1 MPKQNKLTGA
11 DYLLLLL
18 YLDNC
23 SPING
28 AIRVTKMMFLFN
40 KEIAPLLRKAGATIN
55 EEDLPDFL
63 AYNYGP
69 FSKDVYEQL
78 ELFQSI
84 GFVKSKNLYAS
95 EEMSE
100 VDDWEENA
108 FETEFSEGASKYSNN
123 QDGRFMQYKL
133 LSLGKKYVETEIL
146 PNQEKAQLDILIAFK
161 QRIVSLSPKMILR
174 YVYTKYPE
182 MTEKSL
188 IKDEVLGK

>member
-40 KEIAPLLRKAGATIN
+40 KEIAPLLRKAGSTIN

-84 GFVKSKNLYAS
+84 GFIKSKNLYAS

-146 PNQEKAQLDILIAFK
+146 PNQEKAQLDILVAFK

>member
-1 MPKQNKLTGA
+1 MLKQSKLTGA

-23 SPING
+23 TAIKG
-28 AIRVTKMMFLFN
+28 AIRITKMMFIFN
-40 KEIAPLLRKAGATIN
+40 KEIAPILRKKGASIC
-55 EEDLPDFL
+55 EEDLPKFS

-84 GFVKSKNLYAS
+84 GFIKAKNLYAG

-100 VDDWEENA
+100 VDDWEESA
-108 FETEFSEGASKYSNN
+108 FETDFSEGTLEYTNS
-123 QDGRFMQYKL
+123 QDGKFMQYRL
-133 LSLGKKYVETEIL
+133 LSLGKKYVESEVL
-146 PNQEKAQLDILIAFK
+146 PQFTQDQLSVLSAYK
-161 QRIVSLSPKMILR
+161 QRIVCTSPKMILK

-182 MTEKSL
+182 MTENSL
-188 IKDEVLGK
+188 IKDEVLRQ

>member
-1 MPKQNKLTGA
+1 
-11 DYLLLLL
+11 
-18 YLDNC
+18 
-23 SPING
+23 
-28 AIRVTKMMFLFN
+28 MMFLFN
-40 KEIAPLLRKAGATIN
+40 KEIAPQLRKAGATIN

-95 EEMSE
+95 EEMLE

-123 QDGRFMQYKL
+123 QDGRFMQYRL
-133 LSLGKKYVETEIL
+133 LSLGKKYVEAEIL
-146 PNQEKAQLDILIAFK
+146 PNQEKAQLDILSAFK

-188 IKDEVLGK
+188 IKDEVLGT

>member
-1 MPKQNKLTGA
+1 MPKHNKLTGA

-95 EEMSE
+95 EEMLE

-123 QDGRFMQYKL
+123 QDGRFMQYRL
-133 LSLGKKYVETEIL
+133 LSLGRKYVETEIL
-146 PNQEKAQLDILIAFK
+146 PNQEKTQLDILISFK
-161 QRIVSLSPKMILR
+161 KRIVSLSPKMILR

-188 IKDEVLGK
+188 IKDEVLGT